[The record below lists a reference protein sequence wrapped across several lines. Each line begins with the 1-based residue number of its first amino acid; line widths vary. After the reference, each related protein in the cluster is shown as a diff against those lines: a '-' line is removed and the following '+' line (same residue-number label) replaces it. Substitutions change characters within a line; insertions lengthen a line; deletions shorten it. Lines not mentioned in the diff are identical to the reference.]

1 MTVHTWWSP
10 PSTAS
15 TGVRAA
21 QATGSRAVAVAVGG
35 LAAAVLLNGCAVGPS
50 VDDSGPTTEPPVA
63 TAPAAPNATDIAFA
77 RDMIPHHQQAIEM
90 AGLVAGRSASADV
103 QDLAGRIRAAQD
115 PEIDQMADWLTGWG
129 QPLPSP
135 GQHTG
140 ADDHHGMPGMMTGDE
155 MTALSNSTG
164 VEFDRRFL
172 DMMIRHHEGAVQMA
186 RILRADGADPAV
198 RQLAESIA
206 TSQEAEI
213 GEMRELLAEI
223 RP

>member
-1 MTVHTWWSP
+1 MTEHTRWSRWP
-10 PSTAS
+10 AVT
-15 TGVRAA
+15 TGARIVGTSAR
-21 QATGSRAVAVAVGG
+21 RAVAVAVGG
-35 LAAAVLLNGCAVGPS
+35 LAAAVLVGGCTAGPS
-50 VDDSGPTTEPPVA
+50 ANGADPTAEPSAA

-90 AGLVAGRSASADV
+90 AQLVAGRSASTDV

-115 PEIDQMADWLTGWG
+115 PEIDQMASWLTEWG

-140 ADDHHGMPGMMTGDE
+140 ADDHHGMPGMLTGDE
-155 MTALSNSTG
+155 MTALANSTG
-164 VEFDRRFL
+164 AEFDRLFL

-213 GEMRELLAEI
+213 GEMRELLAGI
-223 RP
+223 